1 MASTPQV
8 GDHLRAGAGVMADW
22 RNVVERR
29 RIRHIVE
36 SLMKQAIDIGDH
48 SGSDLRKAWVRVKGR
63 RLNAAREASFD
74 LGHAAHECND
84 PKLKAKIEEARAEL
98 DKLVF

>member
-1 MASTPQV
+1 
-8 GDHLRAGAGVMADW
+8 MADW

-29 RIRHIVE
+29 RIRHTVE
-36 SLMKQAIDIGDH
+36 SLMKQSIDIGDR

-63 RLNAAREASFD
+63 RLDVAQEASFD
-74 LGHAAHECND
+74 LGHAAHVCGD
-84 PKLKAKIEEARAEL
+84 PELKAKIEEARAEL